1 MIAAAL
7 RPPRT
12 VCGLAVTMVLAV
24 ACSVPAIAA
33 QNEDQDDKKPSE
45 IVVTG
50 QRGSIIRD
58 IAPIVTLDADAIA
71 ATGAS
76 TMSEFL
82 RAIRST
88 TQSADGSDPIFLLN
102 GQRTSGYQD
111 IGSLP
116 PEAIDKVEVLPEP
129 AALKFGYP
137 PSRRVVN
144 FITKRRFSQT
154 EVRATFG
161 AATDGGSSL
170 NNQNFSITR
179 LREDRRLSV
188 SLERKHTGSLL
199 QSARDIDPDPDV
211 FFDSIGNII
220 AADGEEIDP
229 ALSEAAGQVVTV
241 APVPAA
247 DPMSLGSYVPDA
259 NRPRLFDIGPYR
271 TLAPENDAWKAE
283 TVLADKL
290 GSTLSGSLSLLAE
303 RSRDR
308 TLVGPAAATLT
319 IPAAN
324 PFSPFATDVVLQR
337 YLTEADLLRFRQ
349 TTTTLRGGGV
359 LRGVVAGW
367 RWDLT
372 TSLDQKL
379 VTARNESGIDL
390 DAVATAIDGGADPFG
405 PFDPKLL
412 GARVVDHV
420 RQRTRTSGAKT
431 VITNTPLRLPAGDA
445 TVTATAEVERLSA
458 RSSTRGANP
467 FELDLA
473 RTRSEGGVA
482 IDVPIASKDEQ
493 VLPFLGSLSFNASAT
508 ARNVTDIG
516 GLYDRTFGLAW
527 GPLKGLQVLAQLKTN
542 ETAPPVDQLS
552 TPEVTV
558 ENYGVFDFRTGRTEV
573 VTLTQ
578 GGNRDLLPQRKHVR
592 SIGFSAKPFPSREV
606 RINATFEDTTIR
618 NQTGNILALT
628 PEVEALFPE
637 RVERDDEGNLIAVTV
652 QPLNFHRQR
661 QQVLNITLAANGPI
675 GPKPPDPKQGE
686 KPKVRPNFWAGIG
699 PSIKFMDR
707 LELRRGAPA
716 LDLLGGGTIT
726 GWGTP
731 GVYGYFYG
739 GVNYRGNGV
748 SADGWFQGSNRVR
761 SENSASDLYF
771 SPIFKMNLSAYI
783 GLHGLLKKDWA
794 HNTQFRVEVTNL
806 TNARQHVR
814 NRNGDTP
821 SRFQLDYMDP
831 IGRTVKATLRKQ
843 F

>member
-7 RPPRT
+7 RPSLFCR
-12 VCGLAVTMVLAV
+12 LAIGTALAV
-24 ACSVPAIAA
+24 AFSVPALAA
-33 QNEDQDDKKPSE
+33 QDEAPDDTKPSE

-50 QRGSIIRD
+50 QRGSIIKD

-154 EVRATFG
+154 EARATFG
-161 AATDGGSSL
+161 AAMDGGSSL

-179 LREDRRLSV
+179 LRQDRRLSV
-188 SLERKHTGSLL
+188 SLERRHTGSLL

-211 FFDSIGNII
+211 FFDSIGNITG
-220 AADGEEIDP
+220 ADGGEIDP
-229 ALSEAAGQVVTV
+229 ALSGAAGQVVTV

-247 DPMSLGSYVPDA
+247 DPTSLGSYVPDA

-271 TLAPENDAWKAE
+271 TLAPENDGWKAE

-319 IPAAN
+319 IPATN

-349 TTTTLRGGGV
+349 TTTTLRSGGV

-390 DAVATAIDGGADPFG
+390 DAVATAIDGGANPFG
-405 PFDPKLL
+405 PFDPDLL

-420 RQRTRTSGAKT
+420 RQRTRTSGAKG

-445 TVTATAEVERLSA
+445 TLTATAEVERLSA
-458 RSSTRGANP
+458 RSSTRGTNP

-493 VLPFLGSLSFNASAT
+493 VLPFLGNLSFNASAT

-527 GPLKGLQVLAQLKTN
+527 GPLKGLQVLAQVKTN

-578 GGNRDLLPQRKHVR
+578 GGNRDLLPQRKHIR
-592 SIGFSAKPFPSREV
+592 SIGFSAKPFPSREI

-628 PEVEALFPE
+628 PEVEELFPE
-637 RVERDDEGNLIAVTV
+637 RVERDDDGNLVAVTI
-652 QPLNFHRQR
+652 QPLNFYRQR

-675 GPKPPDPKQGE
+675 GPKPPEPKQGE
-686 KPKVRPNFWAGIG
+686 KPKPRPNFWAGIG
-699 PSIKFMDR
+699 PSIKFTDR

-716 LDLLGGGTIT
+716 LDLLDGGTIT

-739 GVNYRGNGV
+739 GVNYRGNGISV
-748 SADGWFQGSNRVR
+748 DGWFQGSNRVR
-761 SENSASDLYF
+761 SDNPASDLYF

-783 GLHGLLKKDWA
+783 GVHGLLQKDWA
-794 HNTQFRVEVTNL
+794 RNTQFRLEVSNL